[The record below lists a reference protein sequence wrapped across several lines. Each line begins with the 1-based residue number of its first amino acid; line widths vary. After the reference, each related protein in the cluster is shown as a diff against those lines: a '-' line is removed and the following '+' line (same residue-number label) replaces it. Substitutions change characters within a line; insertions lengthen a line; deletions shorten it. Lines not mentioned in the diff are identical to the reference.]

1 MSMENVSN
9 HIEEAV
15 VNGQQAAEQ
24 LATEAQENI
33 ENAVTVTKDKGV
45 KEKLA
50 EAGVIWRP
58 VVVQAGKFVLGALGL
73 YVGYKAV
80 DSYIE
85 RNKKESMNDN
95 VIDGEFTEND

>member
-45 KEKLA
+45 KEKMA
-50 EAGVIWRP
+50 EASVIWRP